1 MNTDLVHQLNI
12 TDFNGQVMKGAVN
25 LKGLVNWK
33 DHVTWDIKGRLDHV
47 NPKDKAIPQVVQDFL
62 PPSLDA
68 AVASTGSLEKG
79 TEVFA
84 NVDFDRYES
93 WKLKLNQA
101 PEKSKNHS
109 QCL

>member
-1 MNTDLVHQLNI
+1 M
-12 TDFNGQVMKGAVN
+12 
-25 LKGLVNWK
+25 
-33 DHVTWDIKGRLDHV
+33 
-47 NPKDKAIPQVVQDFL
+47 VQDFL

-68 AVASTGSLEKG
+68 AIASTGSLEKG

-101 PEKSKNHS
+101 PEKINLN
-109 QCL
+109 QCS

>member
-1 MNTDLVHQLNI
+1 MGHQ
-12 TDFNGQVMKGAVN
+12 
-25 LKGLVNWK
+25 
-33 DHVTWDIKGRLDHV
+33 GRLDHV

-68 AVASTGSLEKG
+68 AVSSTGSLEKG

-101 PEKSKNHS
+101 PEKNRSHNL
-109 QCL
+109 CL

>member
-12 TDFNGQVMKGAVN
+12 TDFNGQVMKGAIN
-25 LKGLVNWK
+25 LKGLVSWK

-68 AVASTGSLEKG
+68 AVSSTGSLEKG
-79 TEVFA
+79 TEVLA

-93 WKLKLNQA
+93 WKLKLN
-101 PEKSKNHS
+101 KHLKRIKNFN

>member
-62 PPSLDA
+62 PPSLDKPFLQLA
-68 AVASTGSLEKG
+68 LWKRYGSIC
-79 TEVFA
+79 
-84 NVDFDRYES
+84 
-93 WKLKLNQA
+93 
-101 PEKSKNHS
+101 
-109 QCL
+109 QCRL